1 MATGGKFAHTMTVDR
16 RTRLP
21 DDFDLRGFPSDQY
34 FDLRG
39 LAAYASL
46 SVSSLRAHIRSNH
59 LPAYQVH
66 GKILV
71 RKREFDKWLSQFRV
85 NRAQDLNRIADEII
99 DEIGFNNRRS
109 HDLTQ

>member
-1 MATGGKFAHTMTVDR
+1 MII
-16 RTRLP
+16 P
-21 DDFDLRGFPSDQY
+21 DSVAEKGVFLKDQL

-46 SVSSLRAHIRSNH
+46 SVSSLRAHIRSNG

-71 RKREFDKWLSQFRV
+71 RKSEFDKWLSQFRL
-85 NRAQDLNRIADEII
+85 NKAQDLNRIADDII
-99 DEIGFNNRRS
+99 GEIGLVNRRS
-109 HDLTQ
+109 RYVR

>member
-1 MATGGKFAHTMTVDR
+1 MIGLDSIAEKGIIFK
-16 RTRLP
+16 
-21 DDFDLRGFPSDQY
+21 DQL

-71 RKREFDKWLSQFRV
+71 RKSEFDKWLSRFRV

-99 DEIGFNNRRS
+99 GEIGVTSRRS
-109 HDLTQ
+109 

>member
-1 MATGGKFAHTMTVDR
+1 MTVDR

-21 DDFDLRGFPSDQY
+21 DDFVLKGSPPEQY

-71 RKREFDKWLSQFRV
+71 RKSEFDKWLSRFRV
-85 NRAQDLNRIADEII
+85 DKAQDLNRIADEII
-99 DEIGFNNRRS
+99 GEIGFNSRRS
-109 HDLTQ
+109 